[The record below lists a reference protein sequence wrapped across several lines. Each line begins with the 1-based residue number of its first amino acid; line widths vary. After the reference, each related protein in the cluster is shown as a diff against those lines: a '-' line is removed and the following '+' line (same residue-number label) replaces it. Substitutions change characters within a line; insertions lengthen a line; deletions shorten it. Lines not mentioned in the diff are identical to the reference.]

1 MKKSLV
7 STMCLMLTSVMVQ
20 AADNPVG
27 NTQMTTDHVQPDN
40 TGINKRDRNDHT
52 LTPLDQSG
60 SKADRE
66 ITQAIRK
73 SIMKQELSTN
83 AKNIK
88 VITRNGEV
96 TLRGPVDS
104 KSEAEKIVTMAKAIP
119 GIKTLNNELEVK

>member
-1 MKKSLV
+1 MKKTLV
-7 STMCLMLTSVMVQ
+7 SAMCLMLANVMVH
-20 AADNPVG
+20 AADGPVD
-27 NTQMTTDHVQPDN
+27 NTQVTTDHVQPDN
-40 TGINKRDRNDHT
+40 TGINKRDRNEQN

-66 ITQAIRK
+66 ITQALRK
-73 SIMKQELSTN
+73 SIMKQELSMN

-104 KSEAEKIVTMAKAIP
+104 QSEIERIVAMAKAIP
-119 GIKTLNNELEVK
+119 GIKVLNNELEIK

>member
-1 MKKSLV
+1 MKKSLA
-7 STMCLMLTSVMVQ
+7 TAMCLMLTSLTVG
-20 AADNPVG
+20 AADSAVG
-27 NTQMTTDHVQPDN
+27 NTQTATDHVQPTN
-40 TGINKRDRNDHT
+40 TEINKRDRNDKT

-60 SKADRE
+60 SKADRK
-66 ITQAIRK
+66 ITQRIRK
-73 SIMKQELSTN
+73 SIMKQELSMN

-104 KSEAEKIVTMAKAIP
+104 KSEVDQIVKMAKATP

>member
-7 STMCLMLTSVMVQ
+7 SALCLMLANAMVH
-20 AADNPVG
+20 AADSPADS
-27 NTQMTTDHVQPDN
+27 TQMTTEQVRSDN
-40 TGINKRDRNDHT
+40 TGINKRDRNEQN

-73 SIMKQELSTN
+73 SIMKQELSIN

-104 KSEAEKIVTMAKAIP
+104 QSEIEKIVTVAKAIP
-119 GIKTLNNELEVK
+119 GIKTLNNQLEIK

>member
-7 STMCLMLTSVMVQ
+7 SAMCLMLTSVMVQ
-20 AADNPVG
+20 AADNPAG

-52 LTPLDQSG
+52 LTPMDQSG

>member
-7 STMCLMLTSVMVQ
+7 SAMCLMLTSVMVQ
-20 AADNPVG
+20 AADKPADQ
-27 NTQMTTDHVQPDN
+27 THMTTDHVQPDN
-40 TGINKRDRNDHT
+40 SGINKRDRNEQT

-60 SKADRE
+60 NKADRE

-73 SIMKQELSTN
+73 SIMKQELSMN

-96 TLRGPVDS
+96 TLRGPVENQ
-104 KSEAEKIVTMAKAIP
+104 SEVEKIVTLAKAVP
-119 GIKTLNNELEVK
+119 GIKSLNNELEIK